1 MSGTTETD
9 QDEGERIK
17 DKHTRQHGYNG
28 EDLIA
33 ASKFRADN
41 EHF

>member
-1 MSGTTETD
+1 MFGTTEID
-9 QDEGERIK
+9 QDEGERVK
-17 DKHTRQHGYNG
+17 DKHTRQHGYDS

-33 ASKFRADN
+33 ASEFRADN